1 MSKIAILGFGTVGS
15 GVYDVI
21 RTNCDS
27 IAEKTGSKLEIG
39 HILDI
44 RDFDSHPEKHLFTK
58 DFSVIL
64 NDSEVEIVAEV
75 IGGINPAYT
84 FTKQCLE
91 AGKSVVT
98 SNKELVAK
106 HGTELIALAKANG
119 CSYLFEASVGGG
131 IPLIDPLCRAMSGNK
146 INKICGIL
154 NGTTNY
160 ILTQMATCG
169 SDFETALS
177 GAQKN
182 GYAEANPAADIEGIA
197 ACRKIAILSSVAWG
211 AQTDCDKIKTTGISD
226 ITTNDMVF
234 AQKLGFTVKLI
245 AYSTID
251 NNRISAMV
259 EPMFVSSE
267 NPLYFVNDV
276 FNAGLIEGNATG
288 NVMFYGKGAGKDATA
303 SAVVADIISICT
315 GVAKSFPVSWKKSD
329 SICMGDEPTEK
340 FAYYVRCKKDELA
353 TAKNIFEIKQTAEV
367 GGEAAFIT
375 DAMKSDDFAAK
386 IAQMGSVSKSM
397 RVLY

>member
-21 RTNCDS
+21 RTNKDS
-27 IAEKTGSKLEIG
+27 ITEKTGSCPEIG

-44 RDFDSHPEKHLFTK
+44 RDFDTHPEKHLFTK
-58 DFSVIL
+58 DFSLIL
-64 NDSEVEIVAEV
+64 NDSEVSIVAEV

-84 FTKQCLE
+84 YTKQCLE

-106 HGTELIALAKANG
+106 HGTELIKLAKDNG
-119 CSYLFEASVGGG
+119 CCYLFEASVGGG
-131 IPLIDPLCRAMSGNK
+131 IPLIDPLCRAMASNK
-146 INKICGIL
+146 IDKICGIL

-160 ILTQMATCG
+160 SLTQMANYG

-182 GYAEANPAADIEGIA
+182 GYAEANPAADIEGID

-226 ITTNDMVF
+226 ITTNDMAF
-234 AQKLGFTVKLI
+234 AKKLGFTVKLI
-245 AYSTID
+245 GYSTIED
-251 NNRISAMV
+251 NRISAFV

-276 FNAGLIEGNATG
+276 FNAGLIHGNATG

-303 SAVVADIISICT
+303 SAVVADIISVYT
-315 GVAKSFPVSWKKSD
+315 GVSAAFPVSWTKSD
-329 SICMGDEPTEK
+329 KITMGDEPGGK
-340 FAYYVRCKKDELA
+340 FAYYVRCKEEDVK
-353 TAKNIFEIKQTAEV
+353 TAENVFEIKQQNYL
-367 GGEAAFIT
+367 
-375 DAMKSDDFAAK
+375 KK
-386 IAQMGSVSKSM
+386 
-397 RVLY
+397 

>member
-1 MSKIAILGFGTVGS
+1 MPKIAIMGFGVVGS

-21 RTNCDS
+21 NANRDS
-27 IAEKTGSKLEIG
+27 IAEKTGSTLEVG

-44 RDFDSHPEKHLFTK
+44 RDFDSHPAKHLFTK
-58 DFSVIL
+58 DFDDIL
-64 NDSEVEIVAEV
+64 NDSDVEIVAEV
-75 IGGINPAYT
+75 IGGVNPAYT
-84 FTKQCLE
+84 FTKQCLQ

-106 HGTELIALAKANG
+106 HGTELIALAKENG

-146 INKICGIL
+146 VNKICGIL

-160 ILTQMATCG
+160 ILTQMATYG
-169 SDFETALS
+169 SDFKTALE

-182 GYAEANPAADIEGIA
+182 GYAEANPAADIEGID

-211 AQTDCDKIKTTGISD
+211 AETDCNKIKTTGISD
-226 ITTNDMVF
+226 ITSNDTAF
-234 AQKLGFTVKLI
+234 AKQMGFTVKLI
-245 AYSTID
+245 AYSSICD
-251 NNRISAMV
+251 NRVSALV

-276 FNAGLIEGNATG
+276 FNAGLIDGNATG

-315 GVAKSFPVSWKKSD
+315 GVAKVFPVTWKKSD
-329 SICMGDEPTEK
+329 AITMGDEPAEK
-340 FAYYVRCKKDELA
+340 FAYYVRCNKADA
-353 TAKNIFEIKQTAEV
+353 DAVKNIFDIKQAAEN
-367 GGEAAFIT
+367 GDEAAFIT
-375 DAMKSDDFAAK
+375 GEMSRNDFEAKS
-386 IAQMGSVSKSM
+386 AQVNLLKAM
-397 RVLY
+397 RVMY